1 MNQAWPLTAMGTVCG
16 LFGKTRQAYYEACW
30 REEKVINEQELI
42 LQEVKRIRKDLPR
55 VGTDK
60 LYFLLADFFNKNQI
74 KIGRDKL
81 YTLLRAHHLLI
92 KRTKRRAITTNSNHP
107 FYKYPNLVQDFIPL
121 KPNELWVSDIT
132 YVLLPHKFA
141 YLSLITDA
149 YSKKI
154 IGWSLQE
161 NLQSKGPLEA
171 LKMALHHSR
180 RNLDNLIHHS
190 DRGTQYCSHEYIKL
204 LKKHEISISMTRDG
218 DPGENA
224 IAERI
229 NGTIKNEF
237 YCRGFISFPLAKESI
252 AKAIHAYNY
261 LRPHA
266 SCDYL
271 TPAQAHGKAGILN
284 KRWSRNYSKDYNLLN
299 AI

>member
-1 MNQAWPLTAMGTVCG
+1 
-16 LFGKTRQAYYEACW
+16 LFGRTRQAYYEACW
-30 REEKVINEQELI
+30 REEKTINEQDLVI
-42 LQEVKRIRKDLPR
+42 QEVKRIRKDLPK

-60 LYFLLADFFNKNQI
+60 LYFLLTDFFKVNHI
-74 KIGRDKL
+74 KMGRDKL
-81 YTLLRAHHLLI
+81 YTLLREHKLLI
-92 KRTKRRAITTNSNHP
+92 KRSKRRAITTNSNHP
-107 FYKYPNLVQDFIPL
+107 FYKYPNLVKNFIPA

-171 LKMALHHSR
+171 LKMALHDSR
-180 RNLDNLIHHS
+180 RNLDKLIHHS

-204 LKKHEISISMTRDG
+204 LKKHEIGISMTRDG

-237 YCRGFISFPLAKESI
+237 YCRGFLSFPLAKQGI
-252 AKAIHAYNY
+252 AKAINTYNQ

-271 TPAQAHGKAGILN
+271 TPAQAHNKKGILN
-284 KRWSRNYSKDYNLLN
+284 KRWYSYNTKKYNLLN

>member
-1 MNQAWPLTAMGTVCG
+1 MM
-16 LFGKTRQAYYEACW
+16 
-30 REEKVINEQELI
+30 
-42 LQEVKRIRKDLPR
+42 
-55 VGTDK
+55 
-60 LYFLLADFFNKNQI
+60 
-74 KIGRDKL
+74 GRDKL
-81 YTLLRAHHLLI
+81 YALLREHKLLI

-107 FYKYPNLVQDFIPL
+107 FYKYPNLVQDLIPL
-121 KPNELWVSDIT
+121 KPNQLWVSDIT

-161 NLQSKGPLEA
+161 NLQVKGPLEA
-171 LKMALHHSR
+171 LKMALNHSR

-237 YCRGFISFPLAKESI
+237 YCRGFLSFPLALAGI
-252 AKAIHAYNY
+252 ARAIHAYNQ

-271 TPAQAHGKAGILN
+271 TPAQAHCIEGLLT
-284 KRWSRNYSKDYNLLN
+284 KRWAMNNTKKVTMTNQNNLSSTL
-299 AI
+299 